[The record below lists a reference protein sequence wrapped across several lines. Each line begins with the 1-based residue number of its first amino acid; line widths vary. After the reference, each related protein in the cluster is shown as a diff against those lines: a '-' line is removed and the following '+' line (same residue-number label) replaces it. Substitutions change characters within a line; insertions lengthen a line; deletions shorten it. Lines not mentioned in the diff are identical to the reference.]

1 MRDSRLLVVFLILFW
16 PLNAALAE
24 GNNLYPGENF
34 QVPLPEGWKIGWGK
48 NDETL
53 QMTELVPAAET
64 VENWTQMVTVQ
75 IFKGRTDLNP
85 KTFSESM
92 AGLFQRG
99 CDKVG
104 AGKIGQRT
112 VNGYASAQ
120 ILIACTREAQSG
132 RGSLTVVRSFAGN
145 DSFYVVQMA
154 WRTDPFALDAMPI
167 SREQFKE
174 GLSHLNKVVV
184 CDTRGNGHPCEAPA
198 N

>member
-1 MRDSRLLVVFLILFW
+1 MRDSRLLVVFLILLW

-34 QVPLPEGWKIGWGK
+34 QVPLPEGWKVGWGK
-48 NDETL
+48 NDKSL

-75 IFKGRTDLNP
+75 IFKGRTDLHP

-104 AGKIGQRT
+104 TGKVGQRT

-167 SREQFKE
+167 SREQFMQ
-174 GLSHLNKVVV
+174 GLAHLDGAVV
-184 CDTRGNGHPCEAPA
+184 CDTRGNEHPCEAPA